1 MPDDVDLGK
10 GIFFTIQTGGL
21 YLINQQCAI
30 GTVRIVHK
38 NTIFLTSTLKCL
50 SHADKFK
57 PDLQILS
64 ANLKKESAENN
75 SMKKNN
81 QGFLLEYY

>member
-1 MPDDVDLGK
+1 M
-10 GIFFTIQTGGL
+10 
-21 YLINQQCAI
+21 LISR
-30 GTVRIVHK
+30 TK
-38 NTIFLTSTLKCL
+38 
-50 SHADKFK
+50 DKFK